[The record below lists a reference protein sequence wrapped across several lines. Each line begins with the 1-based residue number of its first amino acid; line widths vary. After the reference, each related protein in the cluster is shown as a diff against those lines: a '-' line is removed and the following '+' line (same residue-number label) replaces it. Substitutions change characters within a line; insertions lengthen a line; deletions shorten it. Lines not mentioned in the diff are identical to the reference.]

1 MEFPRYPLLGDGLRP
16 PYCMALK
23 KKQRGFTLLISVI
36 FMSVMLSFG
45 LALGSLAYK
54 QQVLA
59 SGAIASQ
66 YAFYAADTA
75 LECALYADQQQGL
88 FAYARYDGNPKSI
101 TCDGTTVAAVQM
113 PPTVSQLI
121 TTVRL
126 SLDSGVRC
134 ADVTVYKYSVPQP
147 PNNTTT
153 YLFSTGYD
161 VSCDRVANPGNA
173 RFASRGVS
181 AHY

>member
-1 MEFPRYPLLGDGLRP
+1 
-16 PYCMALK
+16 MALNK
-23 KKQRGFTLLISVI
+23 SRGFTLLISVI

-88 FAYARYDGNPKSI
+88 FAYEKYHENISSVGIKSM
-101 TCDGTTVAAVQM
+101 TCDGKTVAVVQM
-113 PPTVSQLI
+113 PPTVSLI
-121 TTVRL
+121 STVRL
-126 SLDSGVRC
+126 SLDFDPQLNSYTRC
-134 ADVTVYKYSVPQP
+134 ADVTVYKYKTSQP
-147 PNNTTT
+147 PDNLTT

-161 VSCDRVANPGNA
+161 VPCIRVANPGNA
-173 RFASRGVS
+173 RFVSRGVS